1 MTEQATTC
9 KGASL
14 LNGDSWHSIN
24 WRQCY
29 REVRRLQARIVKAT
43 REGKHGKVKSLQWIL
58 THSFSGRA
66 VAVRRVTENSGKR
79 TPGVDG
85 QTWSSPEVKFLAIN
99 LLKRRGYKPQPLKR
113 VYIPKSNGKSRPLG
127 IPTMKDRAMQALYL
141 LALEPVAEVTAD
153 QRSFGFRTGRS
164 TADAIAQCFCVLAQK
179 TSAEW
184 VLEGDIRG
192 CFDNISH
199 QWLIDN
205 TSTDRQILTK
215 WLKAGYRENGQL
227 FPVNSGTPQGGII
240 SPVLANIALDGL
252 EALLASEFKK
262 RTVKGRLVNPKV
274 NYVRYADDFIITGES
289 KELLESQVLPVVRRF
304 MAERG
309 LMLSPEKTKITHIE
323 EGFDFLGQNI
333 RKYGGKMLIK
343 PSKANVS
350 SFLKKIRAVIKGN
363 KAMDQLT
370 LIRMLNPMIKGWAAY
385 HQHIVAKVAFNK
397 VDNEIWLALWRWA
410 VRRHPNKGKKW
421 IRKRYFHQQGAR
433 NWSFSVATGELL
445 ANGKPQYANLRKAID
460 TPINRFK
467 PIKIAANPFDPQWE
481 MYFEERCAD
490 KMRHKLQ
497 GRKKLIQIWFEQRG
511 RCPICDERITSDSQ
525 WQVHHIIRRVDGGS
539 DCLSNLIMLHP
550 MCHTLVHAKGI
561 HVVKPAHE
569 SGLRKA

>member
-1 MTEQATTC
+1 M
-9 KGASL
+9 
-14 LNGDSWHSIN
+14 
-24 WRQCY
+24 
-29 REVRRLQARIVKAT
+29 
-43 REGKHGKVKSLQWIL
+43 
-58 THSFSGRA
+58 
-66 VAVRRVTENSGKR
+66 
-79 TPGVDG
+79 
-85 QTWSSPEVKFLAIN
+85 
-99 LLKRRGYKPQPLKR
+99 
-113 VYIPKSNGKSRPLG
+113 
-127 IPTMKDRAMQALYL
+127 
-141 LALEPVAEVTAD
+141 
-153 QRSFGFRTGRS
+153 
-164 TADAIAQCFCVLAQK
+164 
-179 TSAEW
+179 
-184 VLEGDIRG
+184 
-192 CFDNISH
+192 
-199 QWLIDN
+199 
-205 TSTDRQILTK
+205 
-215 WLKAGYRENGQL
+215 
-227 FPVNSGTPQGGII
+227 
-240 SPVLANIALDGL
+240 
-252 EALLASEFKK
+252 
-262 RTVKGRLVNPKV
+262 VNPKV

-433 NWSFSVATGELL
+433 NWSFSTATGELL

-511 RCPICDERITSDSQ
+511 RCRK
-525 WQVHHIIRRVDGGS
+525 GS
-539 DCLSNLIMLHP
+539 GP
-550 MCHTLVHAKGI
+550 
-561 HVVKPAHE
+561 
-569 SGLRKA
+569 R